1 MNFNMSKRH
10 YKIFPFVALLFFF
23 ISSEAIHSQ
32 GNFITSNSFLFPD
45 TLHFAEFKDQI
56 TMYLAKLPEDIVEE
70 VSADIYAPFFAYQ
83 TKFGLIYGFSLNGS
97 VSTNIITRNFQLG
110 LQWNLRLNRFALS
123 LGYDAAYMYGKLN
136 GFGFDNKVSGWLFYP
151 NISLGAAFDKF
162 TLTVKGELSTIPK
175 LTQTADDIVTT
186 TDRKFLSGGSIGFY
200 IEQPLW
206 KDNFVIL
213 GVRANYVRYYFPA
226 WATFPTWDRFHFI
239 PEAVIGLNI

>member
-1 MNFNMSKRH
+1 MSTRH
-10 YKIFPFVALLFFF
+10 KIVLPILTFLLLITAYREIYSQSDFV
-23 ISSEAIHSQ
+23 
-32 GNFITSNSFLFPD
+32 TSNSFLFPD
-45 TLHFAEFKDQI
+45 TLHFAEYKDQI

-83 TKFGLIYGFSLNGS
+83 SRFGLIYGFNLTGS

-110 LQWNLRLNRFALS
+110 LQWSLRLNRFAFS

-136 GFGFDNKVSGWLFYP
+136 GFGFDNKVTGWLFYP
-151 NISLGAAFDKF
+151 NISIGAAFDKF
-162 TLTVKGELSTIPK
+162 TLTVKGELSTIPT

>member
-1 MNFNMSKRH
+1 MFNRH
-10 YKIFPFVALLFFF
+10 KIVSLAIPFILFTCTPQK
-23 ISSEAIHSQ
+23 IYGQS
-32 GNFITSNSFLFPD
+32 NFIISNSFLFPD
-45 TLHFAEFKDQI
+45 TLDLGTYKDQI

-83 TKFGLIYGFSLNGS
+83 AKFGLIYGFSLNGS

-110 LQWNLRLNRFALS
+110 LQWSLRFSRFALS
-123 LGYDAAYMYGKLN
+123 LGYDASYMYGKLK
-136 GFGFDNKVSGWLFYP
+136 GFGFDNKVKGWLFYP
-151 NISLGAAFDKF
+151 NISVGAAFDKF

-186 TDRKFLSGGSIGFY
+186 TDRKFLSGGSVGFY

-213 GVRANYVRYYFPA
+213 GVRANYIRYYFPA
-226 WATFPTWDRFHFI
+226 WATFPTRDRFHFI

>member
-1 MNFNMSKRH
+1 MSCMH
-10 YKIFPFVALLFFF
+10 YKIFGVTALLFLSIQIPNIF
-23 ISSEAIHSQ
+23 SQ
-32 GNFITSNSFLFPD
+32 SDFITTNSFLFPD
-45 TLHFAEFKDQI
+45 TLQLAQYKDQL

-70 VSADIYAPFFAYQ
+70 ISADVYAPFFSYQ
-83 TKFGLIYGFSLNGS
+83 AKFGLIYGFTLNGS
-97 VSTNIITRNFQLG
+97 FSTNIITRNYQLG
-110 LQWNLRLNRFALS
+110 LQWSLRLNRFALS
-123 LGYDAAYMYGKLN
+123 LGYDAGYMYGKLK

-162 TLTVKGELSTIPK
+162 TLTLKGELSTIPK
-175 LTQTADDIVTT
+175 LTQTVDKIVTT
-186 TDRKFLSGGSIGFY
+186 TDHKFLSGGSVGLY

-213 GVRANYVRYYFPA
+213 GVKLNYIRYYFPA

>member
-1 MNFNMSKRH
+1 MFNRH
-10 YKIFPFVALLFFF
+10 KIVSLVIPFILFACTPQK
-23 ISSEAIHSQ
+23 ICSQ
-32 GNFITSNSFLFPD
+32 NNFIISNSFLFPD

-70 VSADIYAPFFAYQ
+70 VSADIYAPFFAYH
-83 TKFGLIYGFSLNGS
+83 TKLGLIYGFSLNGS

-110 LQWNLRLNRFALS
+110 LQWSLRLSRFAVS
-123 LGYDAAYMYGKLN
+123 LGYDASYMYGKLT

-151 NISLGAAFDKF
+151 NISVGAAFDKF
-162 TLTVKGELSTIPK
+162 TLTLKGELSTIPK

-186 TDRKFLSGGSIGFY
+186 TDRKFLSGGSVGFY

-213 GVRANYVRYYFPA
+213 GVRANYIRYYFPA

>member
-1 MNFNMSKRH
+1 MFSRQ
-10 YKIFPFVALLFFF
+10 KIVSLAISLIF
-23 ISSEAIHSQ
+23 IACTLQKIHGQ
-32 GNFITSNSFLFPD
+32 NNFIISNSFLFPD
-45 TLHFAEFKDQI
+45 TLDLGTYKDQI

-83 TKFGLIYGFSLNGS
+83 AKIGLFWGFSVNGC

-110 LQWNLRLNRFALS
+110 LQWSLRFGRFALS
-123 LGYDAAYMYGKLN
+123 LGYDAAFMNGKLT
-136 GFGFDNKVSGWLFYP
+136 GFGFDNRVKGWLFYP
-151 NISLGAAFDKF
+151 NVSAGAAFDKF
-162 TLTVKGELSTIPK
+162 TLTVKGELATIPT

-186 TDRKFLSGGSIGFY
+186 TNRKFLSGGSLGVY

-213 GVRANYVRYYFPA
+213 GVRANYIRYYFPA

>member
-1 MNFNMSKRH
+1 MNFYMSDRH
-10 YKIFPFVALLFFF
+10 KIVSLIFYLLLLVSVPRE
-23 ISSEAIHSQ
+23 IYSQ
-32 GNFITSNSFLFPD
+32 SDFITTNSFLFPD

-83 TKFGLIYGFSLNGS
+83 AKLGLIYGFSLNGS

-110 LQWNLRLNRFALS
+110 LQWSLRLSRFALS
-123 LGYDAAYMYGKLN
+123 LGYDAAYMYGKLR
-136 GFGFDNKVSGWLFYP
+136 GFGFDNKVTGWLFYP
-151 NISLGAAFDKF
+151 NISLGAAFNKF
-162 TLTVKGELSTIPK
+162 TFTVKGELSTIPK

-186 TDRKFLSGGSIGFY
+186 TDRKFLSGGSVGLY

-213 GVRANYVRYYFPA
+213 GVKLNYIRYYFPA

>member
-1 MNFNMSKRH
+1 MSAGH
-10 YKIFPFVALLFFF
+10 KIVLTILTFLLLITAYQEIYSQNDF
-23 ISSEAIHSQ
+23 AI
-32 GNFITSNSFLFPD
+32 SNSFLFPD
-45 TLHFAEFKDQI
+45 TLHFAEYKDQI

-83 TKFGLIYGFSLNGS
+83 AKFGLPWGFSLNGS
-97 VSTNIITRNFQLG
+97 VSTNIITRNFQFG
-110 LQWNLRLNRFALS
+110 LQYSLRFSRFAVS
-123 LGYDAAYMYGKLN
+123 VGYDAAFMYGKLT
-136 GFGFDNKVSGWLFYP
+136 GFGFDNRVKGWLFYP

-162 TLTVKGELSTIPK
+162 TLTLKGELSTIPT

-186 TDRKFLSGGSIGFY
+186 TDRKFLSGGSVGVY

-213 GVRANYVRYYFPA
+213 GVRANYIRYYFPA

>member
-1 MNFNMSKRH
+1 MSSRF
-10 YKIFPFVALLFFF
+10 KILSLLAAFVFLSAACV
-23 ISSEAIHSQ
+23 EIHSQ
-32 GNFITSNSFLFPD
+32 SDFVLSNSFLFPD
-45 TLHFAEFKDQI
+45 TLHFAEYKDQI

-83 TKFGLIYGFSLNGS
+83 AKFGLPWGFSLNGS
-97 VSTNIITRNFQLG
+97 VSTNIVTRNFLLG
-110 LQWNLRLNRFALS
+110 LQWSLRVNRFAFS
-123 LGYDAAYMYGKLN
+123 LGYDASYMYGKLK
-136 GFGFDNKVSGWLFYP
+136 GFGFDNKVKGWLFYP
-151 NISLGAAFDKF
+151 NISIGAAFDKF
-162 TLTVKGELSTIPK
+162 TLTLKGELSTIPT

-186 TDRKFLSGGSIGFY
+186 TDRKFLSGGSVGVY

-213 GVRANYVRYYFPA
+213 GVRANYIRYYFPA